1 MIEIKSLSKVYGQF
15 RALDDVSLFVEEG
28 EFIALL
34 GPSGCGKTTLLR
46 SIAGFVQPDGGSISI
61 SGRSM
66 LGQPPNKR
74 PVNTVFQNYA
84 LFPHYS
90 VANNVAFGPR
100 RQRLPVQEIKQ
111 RVQEALTAVG
121 MSDFASRFP
130 SQLSGGQQQ
139 RVALAR
145 AIVNRPK
152 VLLLDEP
159 LGALDLKLRKQLQL
173 ELSKLHKTLG
183 ITFIFVTHDQEE
195 ALVMADRVAVMSRGK
210 ILQLGKPDE
219 IYDHPSSRYVAS
231 FVGESTLLRCDV
243 GQDGR
248 VVLEA
253 NGAVLPAQLA
263 GIWRNGQ
270 SLMIRPENIAVGPA
284 VGPDETAVEG
294 VVASV
299 AFLGSTRR
307 VHLELANREVA
318 IVDIPGT
325 GPKPELGQALT
336 VHWHGAKATFVSD

>member
-1 MIEIKSLSKVYGQF
+1 
-15 RALDDVSLFVEEG
+15 
-28 EFIALL
+28 
-34 GPSGCGKTTLLR
+34 
-46 SIAGFVQPDGGSISI
+46 
-61 SGRSM
+61 
-66 LGQPPNKR
+66 
-74 PVNTVFQNYA
+74 VNTVFQNYA

-100 RQRLPVQEIKQ
+100 RQGLPKGEVKQ
-111 RVQEALTAVG
+111 RVQEALNAVG

-159 LGALDLKLRKQLQL
+159 LGALDLKLRQQLQL

-210 ILQLGKPDE
+210 IVQLGKPDE
-219 IYDHPSSRYVAS
+219 IYNRPSSRYVAS

-243 GQDGR
+243 DKDGR
-248 VVLEA
+248 VALEA
-253 NGAVLPAQLA
+253 NGAVLPPRAA
-263 GIWRNGQ
+263 DTWRNGQ
-270 SLMIRPENIAVGPA
+270 SLMIRPENITAGPA
-284 VGPDETAVEG
+284 TGPDETGVEG

-299 AFLGSTRR
+299 AFLGSISRI
-307 VHLELANREVA
+307 HLDLPNGEVA

-325 GPKPELGQALT
+325 GSKPELGQTLS
-336 VHWHGAKATFVSD
+336 VHWHGDNASFVSD

>member
-1 MIEIKSLSKVYGQF
+1 LIEIKSLSKVYGQF
-15 RALDDVSLFVEEG
+15 RALDDVSLFVKEG

-61 SGRSM
+61 SGRPM
-66 LGQPPNKR
+66 LGEPPNKR

-90 VANNVAFGPR
+90 VADNVAFGPR
-100 RQRLPVQEIKQ
+100 RQGISKAEVKE
-111 RVQEALTAVG
+111 RVQEALNAVG
-121 MSDFASRFP
+121 MPDFASRFP

-195 ALVMADRVAVMSRGK
+195 ALVMADRVAVMSRGR
-210 ILQLGKPDE
+210 IVQLGKPDE
-219 IYDHPSSRYVAS
+219 IYNRPSSRYVAS
-231 FVGESTLLRCDV
+231 FVGESTLLRCRIDD
-243 GQDGR
+243 DGH
-248 VVLEA
+248 VALEA
-253 NGAVLPAQLA
+253 NGAVLSPKASDS
-263 GIWRNGQ
+263 WRNGH
-270 SLMIRPENIAVGPA
+270 SLMIRPENMIPGPA
-284 VGPDETAVEG
+284 TGPDETAIEG

-299 AFLGSTRR
+299 AFLGSISRI
-307 VHLELANREVA
+307 HLDLANGEAA
-318 IVDIPGT
+318 IVDVPGT
-325 GPKPELGQALT
+325 GSRPELGQTLS
-336 VHWHGAKATFVSD
+336 VHWRADKASFVSD